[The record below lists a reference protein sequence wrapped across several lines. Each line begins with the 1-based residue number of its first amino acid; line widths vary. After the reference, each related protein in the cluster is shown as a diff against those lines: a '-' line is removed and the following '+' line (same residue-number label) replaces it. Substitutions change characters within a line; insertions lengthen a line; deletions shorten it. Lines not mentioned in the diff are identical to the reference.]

1 MARVSIADPNM
12 PASFWVCAL
21 DMESKNAFL
30 TYCVL
35 LPQLPEATS
44 EQRKQFEKSI
54 SLDIVNNVCSKN
66 DNKDRDTKVGDKK
79 PLLFMKTFKN
89 IVLNVINKYY
99 PLSDEKNNV
108 ETNKIIA
115 EIWNGFCNKVPSSII
130 INSKDLDK
138 NNKKN
143 KCKLRNKT
151 KSTKSLV

>member
-66 DNKDRDTKVGDKK
+66 YNKDWDTKVGDKK

-89 IVLNVINKYY
+89 IVLNVASYKLIK
-99 PLSDEKNNV
+99 PH
-108 ETNKIIA
+108 IIK
-115 EIWNGFCNKVPSSII
+115 E
-130 INSKDLDK
+130 
-138 NNKKN
+138 
-143 KCKLRNKT
+143 
-151 KSTKSLV
+151 